1 MCALRCENIHKIYGK
16 SQQAT
21 YAVRGI
27 SAEFQ
32 ENTFYSVIGKS
43 GSGKSTLIHLLSGLL
58 KADRGEIFYD
68 EQPLS
73 TMNEQQ
79 LEHIKKKMPRG
90 CIYRN
95 RPDAGR
101 QHSGMTGVFSGCR
114 QGGRKPCRAV
124 VKKNSPCRSE
134 GPAGTVWVWL
144 IAGAAG
150 AAVARRGGLGEK
162 CGAGGTH
169 SLPSLRLSLT
179 GRGSS
184 RRNRAPPS
192 GRLAAV
198 IWPPRPWARPVA
210 TERPRPAARPA

>member
-16 SQQAT
+16 SKQAA

-79 LEHIKKKMPRG
+79 LAHIKKE
-90 CIYRN
+90 
-95 RPDAGR
+95 
-101 QHSGMTGVFSGCR
+101 TGIVF
-114 QGGRKPCRAV
+114 Q
-124 VKKNSPCRSE
+124 NYQ
-134 GPAGTVWVWL
+134 L
-144 IAGAAG
+144 
-150 AAVARRGGLGEK
+150 
-162 CGAGGTH
+162 
-169 SLPSLRLSLT
+169 LPELT
-179 GRGSS
+179 
-184 RRNRAPPS
+184 
-192 GRLAAV
+192 LLF
-198 IWPPRPWARPVA
+198 
-210 TERPRPAARPA
+210 TDK